1 MLWSPELW
9 QPGREVAPGH
19 KNPCS
24 PEKFPSP
31 AGEAGRGAGNG
42 SSVCREFI
50 DFAKAAG
57 TGNAPREAQDYGMKD
72 IADAVEI
79 GTAIAIYRKRRVS

>member
-1 MLWSPELW
+1 MLWRPELW
-9 QPGREVAPGH
+9 QPGREVAPGIRIPAARRSFRH
-19 KNPCS
+19 R
-24 PEKFPSP
+24 PEKY
-31 AGEAGRGAGNG
+31 RGAGNG

-57 TGNAPREAQDYGMKD
+57 AGNAPREAQDYGMKD